1 MKKAYTECIISMLI
15 FGTIGIMRRLIPLS
29 SSLLAFTRGILGGV
43 YLVIFMTLTKRKGA
57 KTERRDLLLL
67 LLTGALIG
75 LNWVFLFESYNF
87 TTVSTATMCYYMQP
101 VFVIVLSPV
110 FLKERLTLKKGLCA
124 LVSVAG
130 MLFVSGVFGGAAIT
144 ERDTLGIVYGLAAA
158 FLYASVIILNKKT
171 GKVDA
176 YRKTAVELFS
186 ASLTIL
192 PYLLLTEDFTSIPL
206 SFSSVFLVLL
216 VGVFHTGI
224 AYTMYFSSM
233 KSLPAGSVA
242 MLSYIDPVSALILSS
257 LVLGERMLW
266 TGWLGAGMILVSA
279 IVSECGRKKQ

>member
-29 SSLLAFTRGILGGV
+29 SSLLAFTRGILGGT
-43 YLVIFMTLTKRKGA
+43 YLVIYMALTKRKGT
-57 KTERRDLLLL
+57 KTERRDMLLL

-75 LNWVFLFESYNF
+75 LNWVFLFESYNC

-101 VFVIVLSPV
+101 VFVMILSPI
-110 FLKERLTLKKGLCA
+110 FLKEKLTLKKALCA
-124 LVSVAG
+124 LVSVVG
-130 MLFVSGVFGGAAIT
+130 MLFVSGVFGGGAIT
-144 ERDTLGIVYGLAAA
+144 ESDTNGIVYGLLAA

-176 YRKTAVELFS
+176 YRKTAVELFA
-186 ASLTIL
+186 ASVTIL
-192 PYLLLTEDFTSIPL
+192 PYLLLTGDFTPVSISP
-206 SFSSVFLVLL
+206 SSVLLVLV

-224 AYTMYFSSM
+224 AYTMYFGSM
-233 KSLPAGSVA
+233 KSLPAESVA

-257 LVLGERMLW
+257 LILGEKMTLP
-266 TGWLGAGMILVSA
+266 GWIGAGMIILSA
-279 IVSECGRKKQ
+279 VVSECGRKK

>member
-29 SSLLAFTRGILGGV
+29 SSLLAFTRGILGGT
-43 YLVIFMTLTKRKGA
+43 YLVIYMAITKRKGE
-57 KTERRDLLLL
+57 KTERKDMLLLI
-67 LLTGALIG
+67 LTGAFIG
-75 LNWVFLFESYNF
+75 LNWVFLFESYNC

-101 VFVIVLSPV
+101 VFVMILSPI
-110 FLKERLTLKKGLCA
+110 FLKEKLTLRKALCA
-124 LVSVAG
+124 LVSVVG

-144 ERDTLGIVYGLAAA
+144 ESDTKGIVYGLLAA

-176 YRKTAVELFS
+176 YRKTAVELFA
-186 ASLTIL
+186 ASVTIL
-192 PYLLLTEDFTSIPL
+192 PYLLLTGDFTSVSL
-206 SFSSVFLVLL
+206 SLSSVLLVLV

-224 AYTMYFSSM
+224 AYTMYFGSM

-257 LVLGERMLW
+257 LILGEKMTLP
-266 TGWLGAGMILVSA
+266 GWIGAGMIILSA
-279 IVSECGRKKQ
+279 LVSECGRKRK

>member
-29 SSLLAFTRGILGGV
+29 SSLLAFTRGILGGT
-43 YLVIFMTLTKRKGA
+43 YLVIYMAITKRKGE
-57 KTERRDLLLL
+57 KTERKDMLLLI
-67 LLTGALIG
+67 LTGALIG
-75 LNWVFLFESYNF
+75 LNWVFLFESYTC

-101 VFVIVLSPV
+101 VFVMILSPI
-110 FLKERLTLKKGLCA
+110 FLKEKLTLRKALCA
-124 LVSVAG
+124 LVSVVG

-144 ERDTLGIVYGLAAA
+144 ESDTKGIIYGLLAA

-176 YRKTAVELFS
+176 YRKTSVELFA
-186 ASLTIL
+186 ASVTIL
-192 PYLLLTEDFTSIPL
+192 PYLLLTGDFTSVSL
-206 SFSSVFLVLL
+206 SLSSVLLVFV

-224 AYTMYFSSM
+224 AYTMYFGSM

-257 LVLGERMLW
+257 LILGEKMTLP
-266 TGWLGAGMILVSA
+266 GWIGAGMIILSA
-279 IVSECGRKKQ
+279 LVSECGRKKR

>member
-29 SSLLAFTRGILGGV
+29 SSLLAFTRGILGGT
-43 YLVIFMTLTKRKGA
+43 YLVIYMAITKRKGER
-57 KTERRDLLLL
+57 TERKDMLLLI
-67 LLTGALIG
+67 LTGAFIG
-75 LNWVFLFESYNF
+75 LNWVFLFESYNC

-101 VFVIVLSPV
+101 VFVMILSPI
-110 FLKERLTLKKGLCA
+110 FLKEKLTLRKALCA
-124 LVSVAG
+124 LVSVVG
-130 MLFVSGVFGGAAIT
+130 MLFVSGVFGGSAIT
-144 ERDTLGIVYGLAAA
+144 ESDTKGIIYGLLAA

-176 YRKTAVELFS
+176 YRKTAVELFA
-186 ASLTIL
+186 ASVTIL
-192 PYLLLTEDFTSIPL
+192 PYLLLTGDFTSVSL
-206 SFSSVFLVLL
+206 SLSSVLLVFV

-224 AYTMYFSSM
+224 AYTMYFGSM

-257 LVLGERMLW
+257 LILGEKMTLP
-266 TGWLGAGMILVSA
+266 GWIGAGMIILSA
-279 IVSECGRKKQ
+279 LVSECGRKRK

>member
-29 SSLLAFTRGILGGV
+29 SSLLAFTRGILGGT
-43 YLVIFMTLTKRKGA
+43 YLVIYMAITKRKGE
-57 KTERRDLLLL
+57 KTERKDMLLLI
-67 LLTGALIG
+67 LTGALIG
-75 LNWVFLFESYNF
+75 LNWVFLFESYNC

-101 VFVIVLSPV
+101 VFVMILSPI
-110 FLKERLTLKKGLCA
+110 FLKEKLTLRKALCA
-124 LVSVAG
+124 LVSVVG

-144 ERDTLGIVYGLAAA
+144 ESDTKGIVYGLLAA

-176 YRKTAVELFS
+176 YRKTAVELFA
-186 ASLTIL
+186 ASVTIL
-192 PYLLLTEDFTSIPL
+192 PYLLLTGDFTSVSL
-206 SFSSVFLVLL
+206 SLSSVLLVLV

-224 AYTMYFSSM
+224 AYTMYFGSM

-257 LVLGERMLW
+257 LILGEKMTLP
-266 TGWLGAGMILVSA
+266 GWIGAGMIILSA
-279 IVSECGRKKQ
+279 LVSECGRKRK